1 MIDNKHIGKII
12 MSITALAL
20 TCLLIFMLVF
30 GEAAKASASGI
41 TMGYES
47 SLFSTDSIIDVDV
60 SISEDDW
67 ADLLENALD
76 EEYYSCDVT
85 VNGTKYSNV
94 GIRAKGNTSLSM
106 VASSDSDRYSFK
118 ICFDE
123 YVDGQSC
130 DGLTKLVLNNNYS
143 DATMMKEA
151 ICYDMFAFLGAD
163 ASLYNYAKVSI
174 NGEYYGVYLALE
186 PVEEC
191 FAMRNYGADYGE
203 FYKPDNMG
211 MGGPGKM
218 KDWDGDMSEFFG
230 GDSDETGN
238 SSDSSKENAA
248 GSASDSGSSGGTSS
262 GSESAGSGEANS
274 GVPEFSGEKQGG
286 DPPEKPDGADD
297 SNDSGS
303 DGKQGGEMPS
313 GQPPEMPSSS
323 DNASDSDSGNEQSGK
338 MPSGQMPQGDFD
350 AGGGKSGK
358 GGQMQGGDGAS
369 GGGDMGSGGGANLNY
384 VDDSLDSYD
393 AIWEGSVFN
402 TTDKDHSRVVK
413 ALKKICDEDVD
424 TETLAKYMDVDNVLR
439 YMAVHTFVVNLDS
452 LSGNMAHNYYLYE
465 DDSRLNIIPWD
476 YNLAFGGFQS
486 QGASDVINFPI
497 DTPFTSAVSTEDRQ
511 FFMSLLENEE
521 YLAQYHEYLQQ
532 LAEEYVGGGYFEN
545 TVSRITSQ
553 IDNLV
558 ETDPTSFYS
567 YDEYTAAVEMLKET
581 VFLRAESVLGQLDG
595 SIPSTRDGQEEDSS
609 SLIDAS
615 NIDLT
620 SMGVMNGGG
629 GGSGGGGDERGGPGG
644 DAGQG
649 GGPSGDSRQP
659 QGGATGSS
667 SEQSAGD
674 ATGSS
679 SEQSASDAPGNS
691 SDQGP
696 SGAPSGGSGQPPNRD
711 SGSGSEQPPS
721 DAAGSTA
728 TDSDSNTDTV

>member
-20 TCLLIFMLVF
+20 ACLLIFMLVF
-30 GEAAKASASGI
+30 GESAKASASGI
-41 TMGYES
+41 AMGYES

-60 SISEDDW
+60 TISEEDW
-67 ADLLENALD
+67 ADLLENAID
-76 EEYYSCDVT
+76 EEYYSCDVS
-85 VNGTKYSNV
+85 VNGTKYTNV

-106 VASSDSDRYSFK
+106 VAFSDSDRYSFK

-186 PVEEC
+186 PVEES
-191 FAMRNYGADYGE
+191 FAMRNYGANYGE

-218 KDWDGDMSEFFG
+218 KDWDGDMSEFMG
-230 GDSDETGN
+230 GDS
-238 SSDSSKENAA
+238 S
-248 GSASDSGSSGGTSS
+248 SDSGSGGL
-262 GSESAGSGEANS
+262 
-274 GVPEFSGEKQGG
+274 P
-286 DPPEKPDGADD
+286 
-297 SNDSGS
+297 
-303 DGKQGGEMPS
+303 EMPS
-313 GQPPEMPSSS
+313 DFDSSGLPEMPSDFDSSGPPEMPSDFDSSGPPEMPSSS
-323 DNASDSDSGNEQSGK
+323 GDSAASGDASGSEA
-338 MPSGQMPQGDFD
+338 PSGEPPQGD
-350 AGGGKSGK
+350 AGGGE
-358 GGQMQGGDGAS
+358 GGEMQGG
-369 GGGDMGSGGGANLNY
+369 GGGGFGDMGSGGGANLNY

-393 AIWEGSVFN
+393 AIWEGSVFS

-424 TETLAKYMDVDNVLR
+424 TDTLAKYMDVDNVLR

-465 DDSRLNIIPWD
+465 DDTQLNIIPWD

-486 QGASDVINFPI
+486 AGSSDVINFPI

-511 FFMSLLENEE
+511 FFMSLLDNEE
-521 YLAQYHEYLQQ
+521 YLAQYHEYLRQ
-532 LAEEYVGGGYFEN
+532 LAEEYVGGEAFEN

-553 IDNLV
+553 IDDLV
-558 ETDPTSFYS
+558 ETDPTAFYS

-581 VFLRAESVLGQLDG
+581 VSLRAESVLGQLDG
-595 SIPSTRDGQEEDSS
+595 TIPSTRSGQEEDSS
-609 SLIDAS
+609 ALVDAS
-615 NIDLT
+615 SIDLT
-620 SMGVMNGGG
+620 VMGVMNGGG
-629 GGSGGGGDERGGPGG
+629 GGFGGREGGDPGGDSGTAPSGGPG
-644 DAGQG
+644 AGSIEPPG
-649 GGPSGDSRQP
+649 GGA
-659 QGGATGSS
+659 GGN
-667 SEQSAGD
+667 AG
-674 ATGSS
+674 
-679 SEQSASDAPGNS
+679 E
-691 SDQGP
+691 
-696 SGAPSGGSGQPPNRD
+696 APSGGSNENAGETSKGSSGQPTGGD
-711 SGSGSEQPPS
+711 SGS
-721 DAAGSTA
+721 AAGAAS
-728 TDSDSNTDTV
+728 